1 MSEVII
7 EGDLNEKF
15 VSDVIRFFCDALGI
29 KVPNLHIF
37 TDQTIHPN
45 GACYRNSDDDFMIVL
60 KERDQG
66 HMMVTLA
73 HEMVHVKQY
82 LLDGLSDEWDASIP
96 YMERWWEQEAYAKEV
111 ELTKLL
117 IEAVEN
123 GEL

>member
-1 MSEVII
+1 MII
-7 EGDLNEKF
+7 EGNLNVGFVNNAVDL
-15 VSDVIRFFCDALGI
+15 FCSFLGI
-29 KVPNLHIF
+29 EKPNLHIF
-37 TDQTIHPN
+37 TDETISPN
-45 GACYRNSDDDFMIVL
+45 GACYRNSDDEFMIVL

-96 YMERWWEQEAYAKEV
+96 YMERWWEKEAYQKEI
-111 ELTKLL
+111 ELAKLL
-117 IEAVEN
+117 VEAVKN